1 MSAKY
6 NKFDDGSLE
15 VIFEERNMKTTI
27 DKEFFEKWKNKDVA
41 MWCKKKEYA
50 EEFCRLMHE
59 RGLTWIT
66 GKNYLKNTEWDRYMW
81 WTTYNFNNGT
91 LSSIEFYKKEGY
103 TILNFEDYVVHE
115 QETRNTS
122 KVQKHLELCNEI
134 HKTYKSKNE
143 KYGDSFNDTIKKYG
157 MISALTRMSDKFS
170 RIENNIINNI
180 NDNEKLEDNLLD
192 LANYCL
198 MTVMSLDRNV
208 TGESIKGVWY
218 NVDGQGD

>member
-1 MSAKY
+1 
-6 NKFDDGSLE
+6 
-15 VIFEERNMKTTI
+15 MKTTI
-27 DKEFFEKWKNKDVA
+27 DKEFFEKWKDEKVA

-50 EEFCRLMHE
+50 EEFCRLMDE
-59 RGLTWIT
+59 NNLTWST
-66 GKNYLKNTEWDRYMW
+66 GESYLKYNYWNDCTIETAYSFNIGGYCSKEWCRND
-81 WTTYNFNNGT
+81 
-91 LSSIEFYKKEGY
+91 GY
-103 TILNFEDYVVHE
+103 TILDFEDYIVHE

-170 RIENNIINNI
+170 RIENNILNNV
-180 NDNEKLEDNLLD
+180 DDDEKLEDNLLD

-198 MTVMSLDRNV
+198 MTVMSLDRDV

>member
-15 VIFEERNMKTTI
+15 VIFEERNVKS
-27 DKEFFEKWKNKDVA
+27 
-41 MWCKKKEYA
+41 
-50 EEFCRLMHE
+50 
-59 RGLTWIT
+59 
-66 GKNYLKNTEWDRYMW
+66 NT
-81 WTTYNFNNGT
+81 
-91 LSSIEFYKKEGY
+91 L
-103 TILNFEDYVVHE
+103 
-115 QETRNTS
+115 

-170 RIENNIINNI
+170 RIENNIINDI
-180 NDNEKLEDNLLD
+180 DDNEKLEDNLLD

-198 MTVMSLDRNV
+198 MTVMSLDRDI